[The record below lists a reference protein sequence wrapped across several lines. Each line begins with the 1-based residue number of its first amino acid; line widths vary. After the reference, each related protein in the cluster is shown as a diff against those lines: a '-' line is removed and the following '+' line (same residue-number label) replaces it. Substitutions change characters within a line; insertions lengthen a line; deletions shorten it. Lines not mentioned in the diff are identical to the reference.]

1 MKVQCISYEK
11 KQKVDSMNFFPHKQV
26 APGNLFRMDTNAAWC
41 MKYMFW
47 PYSIMKTFRKF

>member
-26 APGNLFRMDTNAAWC
+26 APGNLFRMDTNAAWY
-41 MKYMFW
+41 MKNMFW